1 MALMKLTPNNYYS
14 KAANMAYMSVSSF
27 KAFQKCEASAMAELR
42 GEFTPERGRALLMG
56 SYFDEMLTGTKASQ
70 AKFIAE
76 NYTELFQKSSKIVTA
91 LGRMET
97 VKERK
102 EFVSGLEDLF
112 RYDNKPYADIV
123 QANDTLER
131 FRQQPKMMHYIS
143 GKHQVIMTGEI
154 EGVPFKIKMDSFD
167 PDEYIT
173 DLKYMASLRSPNL
186 FTPMV
191 EYWGYDIQAAVYQE
205 IVRQNIG
212 KRLPFMFDVATKE
225 NPAHLAL
232 GQISQYNMDKAL
244 ETVCKLVPRYQK
256 IKAGELPAER
266 CEDYGCDYCTTTKI
280 ITEPIDTDLFG
291 MSTAQIQAMNGNI

>member
-1 MALMKLTPNNYYS
+1 MKVTGEDYYS
-14 KAANMAYMSVSSF
+14 AETNQAYFSVSQF
-27 KAFQKCEASAMAELR
+27 KDFKKCPAMAMAKLR
-42 GEFTPERGRALLMG
+42 GEYAEEEGRALLLG
-56 SYFDEMLTGTKASQ
+56 SYVDEILTGTDESIS
-70 AKFIAE
+70 KFIE
-76 NYTELFQKSSKIVTA
+76 RNYSNIYKKN
-91 LGRMET
+91 G
-97 VKERK
+97 
-102 EFVSGLEDLF
+102 D
-112 RYDNKPYADIV
+112 PYADIV
-123 QANDTLER
+123 QANETIER

-143 GKHQVIMTGEI
+143 GQHQVIMTGEI

-186 FTPMV
+186 FTPMI

-225 NPAHLAL
+225 SPAHLAL

-244 ETVCKLVPRYQK
+244 DTVKSLAPRFQK
-256 IKAGELPAER
+256 IKTGELPAER
-266 CEDYGCDYCTTTKI
+266 CEEYGCDYCTTTKI

-291 MSTAQIQAMNGNI
+291 MSTAQINAMNGNI